1 MAATGPGAPPVGWK
15 PLRPSAVRH
24 RWHVSPKQA
33 RAIQERLRGLVRLA
47 PLPAPS
53 VVVGLDCAFSA
64 ERVFAAAVVWD
75 IRRQRVLETR
85 TGSLPLTF
93 PYVPGLLSFREAPA
107 LLAVLRR
114 VRTHCD
120 ALLCDGQ
127 GIAHPRRF
135 GLACHLGVLLDMPA
149 VGCAKSRLVGEGA
162 EPGLARGAASPLMV
176 VDEQLGLLLR
186 TRTGV
191 KPLYLSPGH
200 RCDIVGAKSLILRCA
215 TGYRLPEPVRLADKR
230 VAEFK
235 QQQTPTP
242 G

>member
-1 MAATGPGAPPVGWK
+1 MAP
-15 PLRPSAVRH
+15 R
-24 RWHVSPKQA
+24 QA
-33 RAIQERLRGLVRLA
+33 RAVQERLRGLVRLTS
-47 PLPAPS
+47 LPAPS

-64 ERVFAAAVVWD
+64 DRVFAAAVVWD
-75 IRRQRVLETR
+75 VRQQRVLETR
-85 TGSLPLTF
+85 TRSLPLTF

-135 GLACHLGVLLDMPA
+135 GLASHLGVLLDMPA

-162 EPGLARGAASPLMV
+162 EPGLGRGASSPLMV
-176 VDEQLGLLLR
+176 EDEQVGLLLR
-186 TRTGV
+186 TRAGV

-200 RCDIVGAKSLILRCA
+200 RCDLAGARDLVLRCA
-215 TGYRLPEPVRLADKR
+215 TGRRLPEPVRLADKR

-235 QQQTPTP
+235 QRQMARLSANSS
-242 G
+242 